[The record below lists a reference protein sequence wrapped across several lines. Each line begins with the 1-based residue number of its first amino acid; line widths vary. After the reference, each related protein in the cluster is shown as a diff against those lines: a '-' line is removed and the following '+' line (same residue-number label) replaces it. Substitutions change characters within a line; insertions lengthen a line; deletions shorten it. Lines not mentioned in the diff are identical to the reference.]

1 MPMKTPP
8 LRKPSPANMS
18 PMAPARQVAPKL
30 APPKPR
36 LRRVGATEVTH
47 PQSHSEFEK
56 L

>member
-1 MPMKTPP
+1 MPLKTPP

-36 LRRVGATEVTH
+36 LRQMKVTH
-47 PQSHSEFEK
+47 PQSHAEFEK